1 MQMPLGTIRKV
12 RTRKNGKFWAPPPPP
27 SPAAPPV
34 RTCTL
39 SNTLSPFVRPHF
51 QYWILPLLSES
62 TQYLSFAMEFIH

>member
-12 RTRKNGKFWAPPPPP
+12 RTHKNGKFWAPPPPRQLHLYAPVRFQIP
-27 SPAAPPV
+27 SP
-34 RTCTL
+34 
-39 SNTLSPFVRPHF
+39 PFVRPHF